1 MIDSSGSGAQDI
13 GLPDPVSPPQMRL
26 FSEQCSQIQ
35 IQIQKCTNTQEVGA
49 CQQHSHRSVL
59 IEGRT
64 QVQKYRSSLFH
75 LPPVVSPIRA
85 QGRLGKIWRASPSCD
100 CAAPSPPLPAL
111 LQPLHPF
118 QLLANFA
125 RNRLETQLHTTSTE
139 KQIWPISLP
148 TVPIASFFG
157 SSNAISLG
165 FSTRASFKQSSF
177 RLAIESID
185 L

>member
-1 MIDSSGSGAQDI
+1 MKEIDLYVLPRIWFRLLVLVFICKATVRDAMIDSSGSGAQDI

-85 QGRLGKIWRASPSCD
+85 QGRLGKIWRAPSSCD
-100 CAAPSPPLPAL
+100 FAAPSPPPPTLPL
-111 LQPLHPF
+111 PLHPF

-125 RNRLETQLHTTSTE
+125 RNRLETHSQVPQLTQEGRGT
-139 KQIWPISLP
+139 
-148 TVPIASFFG
+148 
-157 SSNAISLG
+157 
-165 FSTRASFKQSSF
+165 
-177 RLAIESID
+177 
-185 L
+185 